1 MSKTSRQR
9 RPLHGVLLLDKPLG
23 LSSNQALQQVKRLCH
38 AAKAGHTGSLDPLA
52 TGMLPICFGE
62 ATKLTAFM
70 LEADKSYDVIARLGV
85 STDTGDAEGE
95 VACELPV
102 PVLTDTALDQAL
114 SDFVGEIEQVPPMYS
129 ALKHE
134 GQRLYALARRGIE
147 VQRAPR
153 KVHIHDFTIL
163 SYKAPNLEFRVGCS
177 KGTYVR
183 TLVEDLAKALGTVAH
198 VIALRRL
205 WVVPFTGERMI
216 PLDALAGRCEGA
228 PEAADE
234 LLLPVDSAIAD
245 WPRLVVGIE
254 LAQRLIQGQA
264 LPAEPSWPQTRV
276 RLCLP
281 GPRFFGIG
289 EVLPDGRLVP
299 RRILPGLSP
308 WS

>member
-1 MSKTSRQR
+1 MKASRQR
-9 RPLHGVLLLDKPLG
+9 RALHGVLLLDKPLG

-70 LEADKSYDVIARLGV
+70 LEADKSYDVVARLGV
-85 STDTGDAEGE
+85 STDTGDAEGS

-102 PVLTDTALDQAL
+102 PALTDAALGEAL
-114 SDFVGEIEQVPPMYS
+114 VDFVGEIEQVPPMYS

-147 VQRAPR
+147 VDRAPR
-153 KVHIHDFTIL
+153 KVRIRDLTIL
-163 SYKAPNLEFRVGCS
+163 SYKAPDLEFRVGCS

-183 TLVEDLAKALGTVAH
+183 TLVEDIAKALGTVAH

-205 WVVPFTGERMI
+205 SVGAFTAEPMVT
-216 PLDALAGRCEGA
+216 LDALVGRCEGGA
-228 PEAADE
+228 EAADE

-245 WPRLVVGIE
+245 WPRLVVEPE
-254 LAQRLIQGQA
+254 LARRLIQGQA
-264 LPAEPSWPQTRV
+264 LPAERGWPRGRL

-289 EVLPDGRLVP
+289 EVLADGRLVP
-299 RRILPGLSP
+299 RRIFPGLSP